1 MPSALHEVLADLFR
15 QRPRLAAD
23 LLQLVPDVALPDFTD
38 ARLECGDFPDID
50 PTEYRADAVVVL
62 TQGQTPMLAIIVEA
76 QLRPDSDKTWSWPVY
91 LTTLRARL
99 HSSVVLLILCPNDRT
114 AAWCRTPIPLAP
126 GCVLT
131 PVVIGPAD
139 VPVLTDPEVVSA
151 NPEMMVLS
159 AIAHRNHRDRDAILA
174 AFAGTMVDVPNGEMY
189 IDLVMAV
196 LPQAARDVLEN
207 LMSTGTYE
215 YKSEYA
221 RRYFTLGEES
231 GEAKGEAKVLLKILR
246 HRFAVPDSVAD
257 RIMTCTDTDQLE
269 RWADRVLDADRLDQ
283 VFDE

>member
-23 LLQLVPDVALPDFTD
+23 LLQLVPDIVVPDFTD

-62 TQGQTPMLAIIVEA
+62 TRGQIPMLGVIVEA
-76 QLRPDSDKTWSWPVY
+76 QLRPDADKTWSWPVY

-99 HSSVVLLILCPNDRT
+99 RSPVVLLILCPNDRT

-126 GCVLT
+126 GCLLT

-139 VPVLTDPEVVSA
+139 VPVVLDPALAST
-151 NPEMMVLS
+151 NPEMAVLS
-159 AIAHRNHRDRDAILA
+159 AIAHRNHRDRDAILNVVA
-174 AFAGTMVDVPNGEMY
+174 STMVDVPNGEMY

-196 LPQAARDVLEN
+196 LPKAARDVLET
-207 LMSTGTYE
+207 LMTTGTYE
-215 YKSEYA
+215 YKSEFA
-221 RRYFTLGEES
+221 RRYYSRGEEQ
-231 GEAKGEAKVLLKILR
+231 GEAKVLLKILR
-246 HRFAVPDSVAD
+246 HRFTVPDTVAD
-257 RIMTCTDTDQLE
+257 RVMNCTDTDQLE
-269 RWADRVLDADRLDQ
+269 AWTDRALEADRLDE

>member
-62 TQGQTPMLAIIVEA
+62 TQGQVPALAIIVEA
-76 QLRPDSDKTWSWPVY
+76 QLRPDEDKTWSWPVY
-91 LTTLRARL
+91 LATLRARL
-99 HSSVVLLILCPNDRT
+99 RSPVVLLILCPNDRT
-114 AAWCRTPIPLAP
+114 AAWGRTPIPLAP
-126 GCVLT
+126 GCALT

-139 VPVLTDPEVVSA
+139 VPVVLDPDLASA
-151 NPEMMVLS
+151 NPEMAVLS
-159 AIAHRNHRDRDAILA
+159 AIAHRNHRDRDAILTVVA
-174 AFAGTMVDVPNGEMY
+174 STMVDVPNGEMY

-196 LPQAARDVLEN
+196 LPKAARDVLET
-207 LMSTGTYE
+207 LMTTGTYE
-215 YKSEYA
+215 YKSDFA
-221 RRYFTLGEES
+221 RQYYTQGEAR
-231 GEAKGEAKVLLKILR
+231 GEAKALLKILR
-246 HRFAVPDSVAD
+246 HRFTVPERLVDTVM
-257 RIMTCTDTDQLE
+257 RCTDTDQLE
-269 RWADRVLDADRLDQ
+269 AWTDRALDVDTLEQ